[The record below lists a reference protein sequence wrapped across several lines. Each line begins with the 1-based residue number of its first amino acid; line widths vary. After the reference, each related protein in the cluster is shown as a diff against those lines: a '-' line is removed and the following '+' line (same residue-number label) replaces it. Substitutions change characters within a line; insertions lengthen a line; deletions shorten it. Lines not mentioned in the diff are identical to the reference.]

1 MVLNMNSLTL
11 PDIAA
16 QASRQALPLEWV
28 GMHGIALPVSLGGQ
42 RLIAKADAGVSLD
55 DGGARGIHMSRLYLA
70 LENLE
75 QDDLCPALL
84 RWTLQQFLDSHEGL
98 SNCAYLNIH
107 TELMLKRPA
116 LVSPLAGWKSYP
128 ATVSASLK
136 DKMFHVELKIDI
148 PYSSTCPCSA
158 ALARQLI
165 QQQFIDD
172 FANKPLHHADV
183 LTWLGSSQGIIATP
197 HSQRSTAHLH
207 VYLDEFIDE
216 LPLTAIIN
224 DAEAALGTAVQTA
237 VKRADE
243 QAFALANG
251 QNLMFCEDAARRLN
265 LALRRSPGVSAFHL
279 QVIHAESLHA
289 HDAVAESR
297 WHREHA

>member
-1 MVLNMNSLTL
+1 MVPNMNSMTL

-16 QASRQALPLEWV
+16 QFARQALPLEWV
-28 GMHGIALPVSLGGQ
+28 GMHGIALPVLLEGQ
-42 RLIAKADAGVSLD
+42 RLSAKVDAGVSLD
-55 DGGARGIHMSRLYLA
+55 DGEARGIHMSRLYLA
-70 LENLE
+70 LEALE
-75 QDDLCPALL
+75 QDNLSPALL
-84 RWTLQQFLDSHEGL
+84 HQVLKHFLMTHEGL

-107 TELMLKRPA
+107 TNLLLKRPA
-116 LVSPLAGWKSYP
+116 LISPLAGWKSYP
-128 ATVSASLK
+128 TTISASLK
-136 DKMFHVELKIDI
+136 NQMFHVELKIDV

-172 FANKPLHHADV
+172 FANKSIQHADI
-183 LTWLGSSQGIIATP
+183 LAWLGSTQGIIATP
-197 HSQRSTAHLH
+197 HSQRSTAQLHLH
-207 VYLDEFIDE
+207 LDEFIDE
-216 LPLTAIIN
+216 LPLSVIIN

-265 LALRRSPGVSAFHL
+265 LALRRTPGINRFHL
-279 QVIHAESLHA
+279 RVIHAESLHA
-289 HDAVAESR
+289 HDAVAESQ
-297 WHREHA
+297 WQREQA